1 MCGPLVPA
9 VPSCILDPLR
19 EEFLALIPAR
29 VDRHPLGCHRRR
41 IDDRVVFDRLVA
53 GLVSGGGY
61 QRLGDRSCSATT
73 LRRRRD
79 EWIAAGLFDR
89 LRRSGL
95 VAYERLIGL
104 DLSDVSVDGCLTKA
118 PCGGECAGRSPVDRA
133 NGGLKRSQLA
143 DGTGVPIT
151 ALPAPANTR
160 DHLLLPATLDVLTGL
175 LEQVGAVPEETRVH
189 LDAGYDYRPCRA
201 ALADR
206 GLHSVIS
213 QRGKPAPVQVG
224 KRWVVERT
232 NAWLNDYGR
241 LRRCTERRRRCVEA
255 YLALAAA
262 IVTLRALLRAAWYR
276 YRWDGRPRSPRIR

>member
-41 IDDRVVFDRLVA
+41 IDDRVVFDKLVE
-53 GLVSGGGY
+53 GLVFGCGY
-61 QRLGDRSCSATT
+61 ERLGDRSCSATT

-79 EWIAAGLFDR
+79 EWIAAGLFER
-89 LRRSGL
+89 LRDGVL
-95 VAYERLIGL
+95 AAYERLIGL
-104 DLSDVSVDGCLTKA
+104 ELADVSVDGCLPKA
-118 PCGGECAGRSPVDRA
+118 PGGGECAGRSPVDRA
-133 NGGLKRSQLA
+133 KLGLQRSQLA

-151 ALPAPANTR
+151 ALPAPANIR

-175 LEQVGAVPEETRVH
+175 LEKVRAVPEETTVH

-201 ALADR
+201 ELAHR
-206 GLHSVIS
+206 GLGAQIS

-224 KRWVVERT
+224 KRWVVERA
-232 NAWLNDYGR
+232 NSWLNDFGR
-241 LRRCTERRRRCVEA
+241 LRRCTERRKTCVEA